1 MAMNKLIQAS
11 LIAVVFGV
19 SSTAIYAAPKKES
32 KQCGGAPCEGE
43 IDIELEILKACE
55 LIVGN
60 DIKLVE
66 ESYTGS
72 SGFTVVTNTP
82 YNLNLSTLNAGTSAD
97 TFVKHATTTDK
108 VYTTVETT
116 KGGISYP
123 IGSTPVAGMNTDNFV
138 VNVSPKTAISGTQRA
153 GTYKDTLFI
162 KVTY

>member
-1 MAMNKLIQAS
+1 MGK
-11 LIAVVFGV
+11 
-19 SSTAIYAAPKKES
+19 
-32 KQCGGAPCEGE
+32 
-43 IDIELEILKACE
+43 
-55 LIVGN
+55 

-123 IGSTPVAGMNTDNFV
+123 TRRSSDLGTSYPIGSTPVAGMNTDNFV